1 MNNYLFTMN
10 LIFWLLLLYNLIL
23 TIAGLI
29 YRFKTKNRVK
39 LGPEEYPDI
48 DIFIP
53 CHNEGVV
60 IQDTL
65 NAMAKIRYEGILNIY
80 VLNDNSSDDT
90 GKIAKIFDETYSF
103 IHHIEVPEPKEGEPR
118 GKSRV
123 LNYGLSISNGEYFVV
138 YDADN
143 QPNSDAVSRLI
154 EITKRTDR
162 AVGAVGTVR
171 TINTEV
177 NLLTRFISIEFQAFQ
192 LSMQSGRFYLH
203 KVGSLPGTNMLLKRS
218 VLEEVGGY
226 DPKALAEDAELT
238 IRLASKGH
246 LIAVDPYSQT
256 WEQEPQDLKSLIKQR
271 TRWLQGNLYVMSKF
285 FKEPT
290 WWSTLCFAHLFYY
303 KATYVLFT
311 SLLLVSNSIFVLGL
325 FGILKIETVF
335 PYTTS
340 VCFTYFVYTMQL
352 VCAVW
357 FDKTLSSKTLIA
369 ISLMYFSYAQLFIY
383 LLLRSI
389 YVLYKDKK
397 NGIVSWDKTS
407 RNKVNNQNL
416 ST

>member
-1 MNNYLFTMN
+1 MKVFLFIMN
-10 LIFWLLLLYNLIL
+10 IVFWILLLYYLIL

-39 LGPEEYPDI
+39 LRPEEYPDI

-80 VLNDNSSDDT
+80 VLNDNSTDDT
-90 GKIAKIFDETYSF
+90 GEIAQLFDETYSF

-123 LNYGLSISNGEYFVV
+123 LNYALSISNGEYFVV

-171 TINTEV
+171 TINSDF

-192 LSMQSGRFYLH
+192 LSMQSGRVYLH
-203 KVGSLPGTNMLLKRS
+203 KAGSLPGTNMLLKRTI
-218 VLEEVGGY
+218 LEEVGGY

-238 IRLASKGH
+238 IRLASKGY

-256 WEQEPQDLKSLIKQR
+256 WEQEPQDLKTLVKQR
-271 TRWLQGNLYVMSKF
+271 TRWLQGNIYVMLKF

-290 WWSTLCFAHLFYY
+290 WWTPLCFAHLFYY
-303 KATYVLFT
+303 KATYLLFAVL
-311 SLLLVSNSIFVLGL
+311 LILSNSIFVLGL
-325 FGILKIETVF
+325 FGVIEIESIL
-335 PYTTS
+335 PYTTLM
-340 VCFTYFVYTMQL
+340 CFSYFIYTMKL

-357 FDKTLSSKTLIA
+357 FDKTLSFKTIIA
-369 ISLMYFSYAQLFIY
+369 ISLMYFSYAQLFVY
-383 LLLRSI
+383 LLLRSFI
-389 YVLYKDKK
+389 MVYKDKR
-397 NGIVSWDKTS
+397 NGTVTWDKTA
-407 RNKVNNQNL
+407 RNKV
-416 ST
+416 